1 MLLALTIAVAVV
13 AILGHA
19 AIWVGLVNR
28 WHSTGYPRKVIKS
41 VTLLFYAGLI
51 APPLAAA
58 WYALSELW
66 PPPETVHWKLNGAT
80 AYIAFCAAYGA
91 VHIPTWALS
100 RLGSLRR
107 PEAVQ
112 LRRNHVV
119 DVAEELGSSPARGW
133 RTEIFSR
140 IPANQLWQLHVSE
153 FSLAIPGLNPLLE
166 GLSICHWSDLH
177 LSGRI
182 DRGYFREVVRL
193 TNELR
198 VDLIALT
205 GDICDRAAYIDWL
218 PEILGPATAV
228 LGKYFV
234 LGNHDLRTKDV
245 RRLRASMCEA
255 GFADVGGRWESIDN
269 RKILIAGD
277 ERPWFKADP
286 LERPLPVEADDP
298 SLKILLSHT
307 PDRLDWARLQGF
319 DLMLAGHTHGG
330 QIRFPIVGPVLCPSW
345 HGTRYSG
352 GFYHQPPTLMHVSRG
367 TASLM
372 PLRLN
377 CPPEITKL
385 VLYRADG

>member
-1 MLLALTIAVAVV
+1 MPLAL
-13 AILGHA
+13 AIVLSVLAFVGHA

-41 VTLLFYAGLI
+41 VTLVFYAGLLV
-51 APPLAAA
+51 PLLLAA
-58 WYALSELW
+58 WYVLSEPW
-66 PPPETVHWKLNGAT
+66 PAPEGVEWKLNGVT
-80 AYIAFCAAYGA
+80 AYLAFCAAYGL
-91 VHIPTWALS
+91 VHIPAWALS
-100 RLGSLRR
+100 RWRSLRH
-107 PEAVQ
+107 PEVVE
-112 LRRNHVV
+112 LRRRHVV
-119 DVAEELGSSPARGW
+119 DIAEELGTSPARGL
-133 RTEIFSR
+133 RTAIFSR
-140 IPANQLWQLHVSE
+140 VPANQLWQLHVSE
-153 FSLAIPGLNPLLE
+153 FSVAIPRLSRQLE

-193 TNELR
+193 TNEQQ

-205 GDICDRAAYIDWL
+205 GDICDVASHIDWL
-218 PEILGPATAV
+218 PELLGPATAA

-245 RRLRASMCEA
+245 RRLRAAMGEA
-255 GFADVGGRWESIDN
+255 GFTDLGGRWEAMDS
-269 RKILIAGD
+269 RRILIAGD

-286 LERPLPVEADDP
+286 LERPWPIETADPV
-298 SLKILLSHT
+298 LKILLSHT
-307 PDRLDWARLQGF
+307 PDQIGWARSQGF

-330 QIRFPIVGPVLCPSW
+330 QIRFPLLGPVLCPSW
-345 HGTRYSG
+345 HGTRYAG
-352 GFYHQPPTLMHVSRG
+352 GFFHQPPTLMHVSRG

-385 VLYRADG
+385 VLHRATG